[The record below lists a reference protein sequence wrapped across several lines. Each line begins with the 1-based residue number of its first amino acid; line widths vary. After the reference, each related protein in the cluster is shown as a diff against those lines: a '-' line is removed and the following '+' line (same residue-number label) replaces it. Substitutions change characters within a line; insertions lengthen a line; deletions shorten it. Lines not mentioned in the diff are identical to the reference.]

1 MIEKKLNSG
10 YDIKLTL
17 TGLWFRMNDKIQ
29 RLKQLVIMGEPDTVG
44 ESIDDTFVQV
54 YRMRKLSALL
64 SPTGQPTM
72 IPLQVF
78 ACAKCGHINKGF
90 QPKED

>member
-1 MIEKKLNSG
+1 
-10 YDIKLTL
+10 
-17 TGLWFRMNDKIQ
+17 MNNPQQPQMNVDFSQ
-29 RLKQLVIMGEPDTVG
+29 TTAETC
-44 ESIDDTFVQV
+44 ESCENETFVQV

-72 IPLQVF
+72 IPIQVF